1 MQNSFYSVV
10 CIVTLLLTSNWNLT
24 AQNPCNEILK
34 KIRSAYPW
42 MGVTLEQEE
51 QDCTT
56 QLQYSLDS
64 LYTAL
69 LNTPDLTKEQRE
81 YVRKEVIRIN
91 KMYGTGFN
99 LTEEDWRKVKFY
111 KDGNTKAFI
120 RYLEDYAINFQKQQH
135 ILDSIAEYRRK
146 LYDEV
151 IWPQLKAAKTDD
163 ARRAIAAKYPD
174 LVRFIENCGNN
185 NRIE

>member
-1 MQNSFYSVV
+1 MKKSFFKSLVHFV
-10 CIVTLLLTSNWNLT
+10 LLTLFSVNLL
-24 AQNPCNEILK
+24 AQNPCNEILN

-51 QDCTT
+51 QDCTP

-81 YVRKEVIRIN
+81 YVRREVVRIN

-163 ARRAIAAKYPD
+163 ERRAIAAKYPEI
-174 LVRFIENCGNN
+174 VRFIENCGNEE
-185 NRIE
+185 RIE

>member
-1 MQNSFYSVV
+1 MLFHSLFELKKSEQNLMQKAFCFTMCYVA
-10 CIVTLLLTSNWNLT
+10 LLLIPSGNLT

-56 QLQYSLDS
+56 QLKYSLDS

-69 LNTPDLTKEQRE
+69 LNTPDLAKEQRE

-120 RYLEDYAINFQKQQH
+120 RYLEDYAISFQKQ
-135 ILDSIAEYRRK
+135 
-146 LYDEV
+146 
-151 IWPQLKAAKTDD
+151 
-163 ARRAIAAKYPD
+163 
-174 LVRFIENCGNN
+174 
-185 NRIE
+185 